1 MKAVFPCSYYLPETA
16 ASLYLTDNIVH
27 ACAEQDLEVD
37 LYTPTPT
44 RAVPEGAK
52 WKRYETDV
60 DGKLRIHRFH
70 LYGEGKNPI
79 LRALRYV
86 IGEAML
92 LHYCIWKKYDVAF
105 IDSTPPI
112 QGLKMPLIKWLKRK
126 PTVYNAQDIF
136 PDSLVN
142 NGLSKGGGAC
152 MENWSYRGED
162 YQQICR

>member
-1 MKAVFPCSYYLPETA
+1 
-16 ASLYLTDNIVH
+16 
-27 ACAEQDLEVD
+27 
-37 LYTPTPT
+37 
-44 RAVPEGAK
+44 
-52 WKRYETDV
+52 
-60 DGKLRIHRFH
+60 
-70 LYGEGKNPI
+70 
-79 LRALRYV
+79 
-86 IGEAML
+86 ML

-142 NGLSKGGGAC
+142 NGLSKGGAC

-162 YQQICR
+162 YLQICR